1 MTREKPVYTLDQLEA
16 VGRTE
21 LDRFTK
27 EDAFELGTIAA
38 NLIIEW
44 DVNLAVDIVID
55 GDLVYR
61 AKLGETG
68 PGNDPWLAGKAAVV
82 NHFGDA
88 SLLVKLRQEATGIP
102 FTDLDLDHDTMK
114 AHGGSVPIYV
124 AGDLAAT
131 VTMSGEP
138 DVIDHETVSE
148 AVRRYV
154 AARHEKLGG

>member
-21 LDRFTK
+21 LAHFTK
-27 EDAFELGTIAA
+27 EDAFALGTIAG
-38 NLIIEW
+38 NLILEW
-44 DVNLAVDIVID
+44 EVNLAVDIVI
-55 GDLVYR
+55 GSELVYR
-61 AKLGETG
+61 ARFGTTG
-68 PGNDPWLAGKAAVV
+68 PGNDEWLAGKAAVV

-102 FTDLDLDHDTMK
+102 FTDLELDHATMK

-124 AGDLAAT
+124 AGDLVAT
-131 VTMSGEP
+131 ITMSGEP
-138 DVIDHETVSE
+138 DVVDHETVSE

-154 AARHEKLGG
+154 ASLS